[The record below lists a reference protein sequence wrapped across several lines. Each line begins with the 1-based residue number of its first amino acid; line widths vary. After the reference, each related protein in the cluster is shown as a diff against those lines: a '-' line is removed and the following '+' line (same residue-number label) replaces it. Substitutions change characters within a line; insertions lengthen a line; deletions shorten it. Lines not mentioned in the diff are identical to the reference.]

1 MEHTMLIAGA
11 ALVLLL
17 LLLVYTWSE
26 EHMEICVL
34 PHQPT
39 LLDRAKFNA
48 CLMRNAKTPVLTEN
62 LLSKNCGPRPAN
74 NNAKNPAMMRWVQ
87 CRRCADSFYRR
98 MNWQVCNHY
107 V

>member
-1 MEHTMLIAGA
+1 MGTTLMVAIAVLVV
-11 ALVLLL
+11 LVLL
-17 LLLVYTWSE
+17 YTMSS

-48 CLMRNAKTPVLTEN
+48 CLMRNARTPVLTEH
-62 LLSKNCGPRPAN
+62 LSKKCGPRPADHR
-74 NNAKNPAMMRWVQ
+74 AGNPAMMRWVQ
-87 CRRCADSFYRR
+87 CKKCADTYYRTH
-98 MNWQVCNHY
+98 NWQVCSHY

>member
-1 MEHTMLIAGA
+1 MGTGLTVGLVVLAV
-11 ALVLLL
+11 LVLWWVLA
-17 LLLVYTWSE
+17 S

-62 LLSKNCGPRPAN
+62 LLSKNCGPRPTDN
-74 NNAKNPAMMRWVQ
+74 RSTNPAMMRWVQ
-87 CRRCADSFYRR
+87 CKKCADTFYRTH
-98 MNWQVCNHY
+98 NWQVCGHY
-107 V
+107 GY

>member
-1 MEHTMLIAGA
+1 MENAVMIGIAILVV
-11 ALVLLL
+11 LVLL
-17 LLLVYTWSE
+17 YTMSS

-48 CLMRNAKTPVLTEN
+48 CLMRNAKTPVLTEG
-62 LLSKNCGPRPAN
+62 LLSKKCGERPLDNRAS
-74 NNAKNPAMMRWVQ
+74 NPAMMRWVQ
-87 CRRCADSFYRR
+87 CRRCSDTFYRTH
-98 MNWQVCNHY
+98 NWQVCNHY